1 MKILSYTLTLITL
14 LLLTLQ
20 LHSQTV
26 YEEYFDGE
34 VWVSVT
40 PEYYNTLK
48 IRNPEDIGAEQLDLL
63 SERNYLDYDITRVR
77 QSFHELKEGN
87 SKRVFRIYFNHAND
101 VDLLIS
107 ELIRRPEVEFA
118 ERVPLLKTT
127 YVPNDLRP
135 SGGQNNQWHLH
146 TINASGAWEITKGNP
161 NIVVAI
167 VDDAVEMEHADL
179 SPNSAGGFDVATN
192 GTSPEPPTQQYSHGT
207 HVAGIAGAATDNN
220 IGVASIG
227 FDTKIYG
234 VRATSNP
241 QFVTDGYEGIVHSA
255 NQGVDVINMSWGGTG
270 QSQAAQNVVNDI
282 WNAGIILVGGAG
294 NNGDNRR
301 FYPAA
306 YENVIAVSSSTQTD
320 AKSGFSTYGT
330 WVDITAPGSQIL
342 SLTPFG
348 GYTRSSGTSMASPL
362 VAGLLGLMKSVNP
375 QMNNQNIIDCLYNTA
390 VNIDSQNPSYVGQLG
405 AGRIDAEAAVQCVL
419 ALSEAPPAP
428 VIFTDREMI
437 CPGDTVQFEAGSDLG
452 LIESVVWSFP
462 GGIPNNSAESN
473 PTVSYREYGEYD
485 VVLTAYNVFGD
496 STVTDIKKVIV
507 SPEAREVVYFEPF
520 EGNSLQALDWTTQH
534 RDNQLTWSIRNI
546 NYAPGGNRAA
556 AVRHYFLNNQNEI
569 GERNGMW
576 SPWLDLRGTSKVE
589 LSFDH
594 SYRRQE
600 AGTTDTLIVKVQSA
614 ENPNQVDSILG
625 THFETGQGSFATG
638 ARITTNFVPQ
648 GPDDWCGV
656 GGIGA
661 DCFNYPLGS
670 YENMNNVR
678 FQLETVNQ
686 NGNNLYIKNVKVTSR
701 CVQPI
706 TNIEDAIPE
715 QKYTFKLYP
724 NPASGILNIEG
735 ETGITGITIFDA
747 SGRIVQDL
755 NNPGGAQNVIV
766 NINELSRG
774 YYIVNIK
781 SEGYSEIR
789 KLIVK

>member
-1 MKILSYTLTLITL
+1 MRILNYTLALTTL
-14 LLLTLQ
+14 LFYVIQ
-20 LHSQTV
+20 INSQTV
-26 YEEYFDGE
+26 HEEYFDGE
-34 VWVSVT
+34 VWISVT
-40 PEYYNTLK
+40 PEYYNSLD
-48 IRNPEDIGAEQLDLL
+48 ISNPEYINAAELDILTG
-63 SERNYLDYDITRVR
+63 RNYLEYDITRVR
-77 QSFHELKEGN
+77 QSFHKLKEGD
-87 SKRVFRIYFNHAND
+87 SKRIFRIYFNDSNK
-101 VDLLIS
+101 VEFLIN
-107 ELIRRPEVEFA
+107 EMEQKPEVEFA
-118 ERVPLLKTT
+118 EKVPLLKTT
-127 YVPNDLRP
+127 YVPNDLQP

-146 TINASGAWEITKGNP
+146 TINATGAWEITKGSP
-161 NIVVAI
+161 NIVIAI

-192 GTSPEPPTQQYSHGT
+192 GTSPEPPTQQYGHGT

-220 IGVASIG
+220 IGIASIG

-255 NQGVDVINMSWGGTG
+255 NEGVDIINMSWGGTG

-306 YENVIAVSSSTQTD
+306 YDNVVAVSSSTQTD

-348 GYTRSSGTSMASPL
+348 NYTRSSGTSMASPL

-375 QMNNQNIIDCLYNTA
+375 QLGNEEIINCMYNSA
-390 VNIDSQNPSYVGQLG
+390 VDIDNQNPSYVGQLG
-405 AGRIDAEAAVQCVL
+405 AGRIDAEAAVNCVL

-428 VIFTDREMI
+428 LVITDRDTI
-437 CPGDTVQFEAGSDLG
+437 CPGDTIHFEAGSELG

-462 GGIPNNSAESN
+462 GGTPNNSAERN
-473 PTVSYREYGEYD
+473 PAVSYSEFGEYD
-485 VVLTAYNVFGD
+485 VTITAYNVFGD
-496 STVTDIKKVIV
+496 STVTEIKKVIV
-507 SPEAREVVYFEPF
+507 SPEARETVYFEPF
-520 EGNSLQALDWTTQH
+520 EGSSLEDINWTTNEP
-534 RDNQLTWSIRNI
+534 DNQLTWSIRNI
-546 NYAPGGNRAA
+546 NYGPDGNRAA
-556 AVRHYFLNNQNEI
+556 AVRHYFLNNTEDI
-569 GERNGMW
+569 GQRNGMW
-576 SPWLDLRGTSKVE
+576 SPWLDLRGTSHLE

-600 AGTTDTLIVKVQSA
+600 AGVTDTLIVKVQSA

-625 THFETGQGSFATG
+625 RHFETGQGSFATG

-656 GGIGA
+656 GGVGSE
-661 DCFNYPLGS
+661 CYNYTLGS

-678 FQLETVNQ
+678 FKLETVNQ

-706 TNIEDAIPE
+706 TSVNDALPE
-715 QKYTFKLYP
+715 QKHRFKLYP
-724 NPASGILNIEG
+724 NPATGVINIAG
-735 ETGITGITIFDA
+735 DNGITGITVFDA
-747 SGRIVQDL
+747 SGRIIKNSDNL
-755 NNPGGAQNVIV
+755 GGALNVTV
-766 NINELSRG
+766 NIDELSTG

-781 SEGYSEIR
+781 SDSYNEVQ